1 VIRYLIRRLGQSV
14 VVVVLVTLITFMLLH
29 LLPGGPAKAV
39 LGVRAQPAAIRAFDV
54 ANGLNHPVVIQY
66 FAYLG
71 HLLHFQL
78 GYSYKLNEPV
88 RTLLS
93 QDLPKSAYLSGLA
106 LILTVIIAIPLGIYQ
121 AVRRNKPD
129 DYVVT
134 SLSFVG
140 YSMPTF
146 WLGLLLIAVFSIW
159 LKWFPPTAPQSPTVA
174 GAFTDPKA
182 MVLPVLTL
190 TIVGVASFSR
200 YMRSS
205 AIESLAQDYIRTARA
220 KGVSRKSLLFVHML
234 RNAILPIV
242 TLLGLSIPL
251 LLSGNLITESVF
263 NYPGVGLLFWNSAI
277 TRDYPTLLAL
287 TLVVA
292 IFTVIGNL
300 VADIGLSV
308 IDRRVSLS

>member
-1 VIRYLIRRLGQSV
+1 MIRYLTRRFGQALAV
-14 VVVVLVTLITFMLLH
+14 VFLVSIMTFLLLH
-29 LLPGGPAKAV
+29 LLPGGAARAELGFRSSPSAIKAFN
-39 LGVRAQPAAIRAFDV
+39 I
-54 ANGLNHPVVIQY
+54 ANGYNRPFFSQY
-66 FAYLG
+66 WLYLD
-71 HLLHFQL
+71 HLFHGNF

-88 RTLLS
+88 STLLS
-93 QDLPKSAYLSGLA
+93 MDLPKSAYLSGLA

-134 SLSFVG
+134 GLSFVG

-146 WLGLLLIAVFSIW
+146 WLGLLLIAFFSVY
-159 LKWFPPTAPQSPTVA
+159 LKWLPPSAPQSATVG
-174 GAFTDPKA
+174 GAITDPKA

-205 AIESLAQDYIRTARA
+205 AIESLAQDYIRTAKA
-220 KGVSRKSLLFVHML
+220 KGVTQRGILFGHML

-242 TLLGLSIPL
+242 TLLGLSIPA

-263 NYPGVGLLFWNSAI
+263 NYPGVGLLFWTAAQS
-277 TRDYPTLLAL
+277 RDYPTLLAL

-292 IFTVIGNL
+292 IFTVIGNFM
-300 VADIGLSV
+300 ADIGYGL
-308 IDRRVSLS
+308 IDRRVRVS

>member
-1 VIRYLIRRLGQSV
+1 MTRYLFRRFGQAV
-14 VVVVLVTLITFMLLH
+14 VVVFLVSILTFLLLH
-29 LLPGGPAKAV
+29 LLPGGAARAE
-39 LGVRAQPAAIRAFDV
+39 LGFRASPSAIRDFDI
-54 ANGLNHPVVIQY
+54 ANGYNRPFVSQY
-66 FAYLG
+66 IFYIDRLVHG
-71 HLLHFQL
+71 NL

-93 QDLPKSAYLSGLA
+93 MDLPKSAYLSGLA
-106 LILTVIIAIPLGIYQ
+106 LFFTVLIAIPLGIYQ

-129 DYVVT
+129 DYLVT
-134 SLSFVG
+134 GLSFVG

-146 WLGLLLIAVFSIW
+146 WLGLLLIAFFSVF
-159 LKWFPPTAPQSPTVA
+159 LKWLPPSAPQSATVG
-174 GAFTDPKA
+174 GAITDPRA
-182 MVLPVLTL
+182 MILPVMTL

-220 KGVSRKSLLFVHML
+220 KGVTQRGILFGHML
-234 RNAILPIV
+234 RNAVLPII
-242 TLLGLSIPL
+242 TLLGLSVPA

-263 NYPGVGLLFWNSAI
+263 NYPGVGLLFWTAAES
-277 TRDYPTLLAL
+277 RDYPTLLAL

-300 VADIGLSV
+300 LADVGYGL
-308 IDRRVSLS
+308 IDRRVRVS

>member
-1 VIRYLIRRLGQSV
+1 MTRFLARRIGQAIV
-14 VVVVLVTLITFMLLH
+14 VVFIVSVMTFLLLH
-29 LLPGGPAKAV
+29 LLPGGAARAE
-39 LGVRAQPAAIRAFDV
+39 LGVRATPSSIRAFNK
-54 ANGLNHPVVIQY
+54 ANGYNLPLVPQY
-66 FAYLG
+66 FLYLD
-71 HLLHFQL
+71 HLFHGNL

-88 RTLLS
+88 STLLS

-106 LILTVIIAIPLGIYQ
+106 LFFTLIIAIPLGIYQ
-121 AVRRNKPD
+121 AVRRNRPD

-134 SLSFVG
+134 GMSFIG

-146 WLGLLLIAVFSIW
+146 WLGLLLIAFFSIF
-159 LKWFPPTAPQSPTVA
+159 LKWLPPSAPQSATVG
-174 GAFTDPKA
+174 GALTDPRA
-182 MVLPVLTL
+182 MILPVMTL
-190 TIVGVASFSR
+190 TIVGIAFFSR

-220 KGVSRKSLLFVHML
+220 KGATQRGILFGHML
-234 RNAILPIV
+234 RNAILPVV
-242 TLLGLSIPL
+242 TLVGLSVPA

-263 NYPGVGLLFWNSAI
+263 NYPGVGLLFWTSAE

-300 VADIGLSV
+300 LADIGYGI
-308 IDRRVSLS
+308 IDRRVRVS

>member
-1 VIRYLIRRLGQSV
+1 VARYLVRRFGQALAV
-14 VVVVLVTLITFMLLH
+14 VFLVSILTFLLLH
-29 LLPGGPAKAV
+29 LLPGGAARAELGFRASPSSIKAFN
-39 LGVRAQPAAIRAFDV
+39 I
-54 ANGLNHPVVIQY
+54 ANGYNRPFFSQY
-66 FAYLG
+66 WLYLD
-71 HLLHFQL
+71 HLFHGNF

-88 RTLLS
+88 STLLS
-93 QDLPKSAYLSGLA
+93 MDLPKSAYLSGLA
-106 LILTVIIAIPLGIYQ
+106 LFFTVIIAIPLGIYQ

-134 SLSFVG
+134 GLSFVG

-146 WLGLLLIAVFSIW
+146 WLGLLLIAFFSVY
-159 LKWFPPTAPQSPTVA
+159 LKWL
-174 GAFTDPKA
+174 PKA

-205 AIESLAQDYIRTARA
+205 AIESLAQDYIRTAKA
-220 KGVSRKSLLFVHML
+220 KGVTQRGILFGHML

-242 TLLGLSIPL
+242 TLLGLSIPA

-263 NYPGVGLLFWNSAI
+263 NYPGVGLLFWTAAQS
-277 TRDYPTLLAL
+277 RDYPTLLAL

-292 IFTVIGNL
+292 IFTVIGNFL
-300 VADIGLSV
+300 ADIGYGL
-308 IDRRVSLS
+308 IDRRVRVS